1 MDKIQELEQKPIGK
15 LLIQYSVPTVLSL
28 LINSLYIVIDRMF
41 IGNIPKVGTL
51 ALTGIG
57 LTMPITLIVVALSA
71 LISMGASS
79 NISMKLGE
87 DNKEEAENFAGNALS
102 LSIVLGLLVTSLYLI
117 FQNSI
122 LGWLGINGEILSYTK
137 DFITIIMA
145 GTIFNML
152 GFSLPFIVRSDGNPI
167 FSAVITI
174 TGCILNIFLD
184 ALFIYVFHMGIKG
197 AAIATVLAQFTTVIL
212 GLYYLIKLK
221 NTLMLKKSNF
231 KLHLLI
237 IKDIFLIGLVPF
249 SNQISISIAQIVS
262 NYSLNLYGGE
272 LAIGAMTVLNSITM
286 LFLMPVYGI
295 AQGFQPII
303 GYNYAKKNY
312 DRTLKTLALA
322 VFFSTGF
329 LAVGTIIMQLFPKF
343 AVSLF
348 TQNPELVNI
357 SINGLKK
364 YTVLIFLV
372 SIPTFGAGF
381 MMLTGKPKTAVLLSI
396 SRQSVILAL
405 TIFFLPKV
413 IGQDGLWF
421 AQPIT
426 DLLSSIITIIIFIK
440 GYSDILYKKKHQQ
453 GCKKDNTQDTL
464 VSKFLFNTF
473 FGD

>member
-41 IGNIPKVGTL
+41 IGNISEVGTL

-57 LTMPITLIVVALSA
+57 LTMPITTIVVALSA

-79 NISMKLGE
+79 NISIKLGE
-87 DNKEEAENFAGNALS
+87 GNKEEAENFAGNALS
-102 LSIVLGLLVTSLYLI
+102 LSIVLGLLVTSLYMI

-122 LGWLGINGEILSYTK
+122 LGWLGINGEVLSYTK

-145 GTIFNML
+145 GTVFNML
-152 GFSLPFIVRSDGNPI
+152 GFCLPFIVRSDGNPI
-167 FSAVITI
+167 FSAAITI
-174 TGCILNIFLD
+174 TGCILNILLD

-197 AAIATVLAQFTTVIL
+197 AAIATVIAQFTTVIL
-212 GLYYLIKLK
+212 GLYYFMKLK
-221 NTLMLKKSNF
+221 NTLILKKINF
-231 KLHLLI
+231 KLHI
-237 IKDIFLIGLVPF
+237 SIVKAIFLIGLVPF
-249 SNQISISIAQIVS
+249 SNQLSVSVAQIVS

-312 DRTLKTLALA
+312 GRTLKTLALA
-322 VFFSTGF
+322 VLFSTGF
-329 LAVGTIIMQLFPKF
+329 LAVSAIIMQLFPKF

-364 YTVLIFLV
+364 YTVLIFLI
-372 SIPTFGAGF
+372 SIPTFGSGF
-381 MMLTGKPKTAVLLSI
+381 MMLTGKPKTAVILSI

-426 DLLSSIITIIIFIK
+426 DLLSSIITIILFIK
-440 GYSDILYKKKHQQ
+440 GYSDILYKKNINK
-453 GCKKDNTQDTL
+453 GIRKTI
-464 VSKFLFNTF
+464 SRIF
-473 FGD
+473 